1 VKRGLLGFALGLVFG
16 VLLVLGPHVPTD
28 SPWPAPTPSP
38 TPTPILAVVDEKAL
52 DLLTCEASYQWAV
65 LRTHLRDT
73 CRPNPPECVP

>member
-1 VKRGLLGFALGLVFG
+1 MRRAVLAFALGLVAG
-16 VLLVLGPHVPTD
+16 VLLVLGPGPVAD

-38 TPTPILAVVDEKAL
+38 TLTETEQTVDR
-52 DLLTCEASYQWAV
+52 LTCEALVQWAT

>member
-1 VKRGLLGFALGLVFG
+1 VTRAAFALGLILG
-16 VLLVLGPHVPTD
+16 VLLVLGPGPVVD

-38 TPTPILAVVDEKAL
+38 TLAETERTVDR
-52 DLLTCEASYQWAV
+52 LTCEALVQWAV

>member
-1 VKRGLLGFALGLVFG
+1 MTRAAFALGLILG
-16 VLLVLGPHVPTD
+16 VLLVLGPGPVVD

-38 TPTPILAVVDEKAL
+38 TLAETERTVDR
-52 DLLTCEASYQWAV
+52 LTCEALVQWAV